1 MGLLTNPQA
10 KRGRGR
16 ESWVWARISSDKQ
29 VRGAKSIKSFRKI
42 QSKYINQITSH
53 SQDNQ
58 QFTSQTVHQSA
69 APQLP
74 LPNCL
79 SQSYLG
85 RVLCPT
91 QTPVNDRNFGF
102 FLKGKNPFMASTGVI
117 QEYTV
122 M

>member
-79 SQSYLG
+79 FPTASLSLIWVGFYAPPKRQSMTEILG
-85 RVLCPT
+85 
-91 QTPVNDRNFGF
+91 
-102 FLKGKNPFMASTGVI
+102 SS
-117 QEYTV
+117 
-122 M
+122 